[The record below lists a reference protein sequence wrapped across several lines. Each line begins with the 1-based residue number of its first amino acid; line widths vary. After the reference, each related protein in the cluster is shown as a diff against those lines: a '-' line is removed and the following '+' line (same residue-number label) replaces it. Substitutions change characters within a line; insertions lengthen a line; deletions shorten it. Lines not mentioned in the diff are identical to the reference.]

1 MNYPWLDEYLL
12 AKTGTVKDF
21 KVEWDASRYLLGG
34 KMYAMLGG
42 DKEGRPIITL
52 KLEPAR
58 GEFLRAQ
65 YPAHITPGYY
75 MNKEHWNSL
84 YLEGDVP
91 DDVLRDMADESHRL
105 IFSSLSK
112 KLQKELSGE

>member
-1 MNYPWLDEYLL
+1 
-12 AKTGTVKDF
+12 
-21 KVEWDASRYLLGG
+21 
-34 KMYAMLGG
+34 
-42 DKEGRPIITL
+42 
-52 KLEPAR
+52 
-58 GEFLRAQ
+58 
-65 YPAHITPGYY
+65 

-105 IFSSLSK
+105 LFSSLSK